1 MADVGGDAVTLRVE
15 GLTVVRGGVTLLDGV
30 GLEAPAGRTTAV
42 LGPSGAG
49 KSTLL
54 RAIAGLEV
62 PERGRVVLGVGGGA
76 QDVTRVP
83 AHRRGIGLMFQ
94 DQALFP
100 HRNVADNVSFGLEMA
115 GREQRGDR
123 GDRRDRVG
131 EVLALVG
138 LEGFGARK
146 VGSLSGGE
154 AQRVALARALAPSPP
169 VLCLDEPLRALDRVL
184 HDRLVVELR
193 ELFASLST
201 TVVHVTHDQHEAL
214 ALADHL
220 VVMARGGVVQAG
232 DPTSVWQRPATVEV
246 ARFLGQEVVLDR
258 AAAAELGL
266 THADP
271 DWQRAA
277 MGAGHVVVR
286 PDALRLVGP
295 PLGEGPCVSG
305 RVTDVVFGGDRTLV
319 HVDTVGLGPV
329 VVPCGLGDRPRVGE
343 AVVVQVD
350 PAGTWPVS

>member
-1 MADVGGDAVTLRVE
+1 MAEPVTLRVE

-62 PERGRVVLGVGGGA
+62 PERGRVVLGLGEDLTG
-76 QDVTRVP
+76 VP

-115 GREQRGDR
+115 GCRGK
-123 GDRRDRVG
+123 GERVE

-138 LEGFGARK
+138 LEGFGDRR

-154 AQRVALARALAPSPP
+154 AQRVALARALAPAPP

-232 DPTSVWQRPATVEV
+232 DPASVWQRPATVEV

-258 AAAAELGL
+258 AAVAELGL
-266 THADP
+266 TCADP

-277 MGAGHVVVR
+277 RGAGHVVVR

-295 PLGEGPCVSG
+295 PLEEGPCASG

-319 HVDTVGLGPV
+319 HVDTVRLGPV
-329 VVPCGLGDRPRVGE
+329 VVPCGLGDRPQVGE

-350 PAGTWPVS
+350 PAGTWPVM